1 MIGENLSTLRN
12 NALSTTNPTWTGLS
26 LNPGLHSDRQVPNN
40 LSHDTAQ
47 RGHVVITNRAKFI
60 HTAVFSVVALCIFRG
75 RYKYILPLHSEYS
88 HNQQHNNCQYDE
100 NLKPNTEK

>member
-1 MIGENLSTLRN
+1 MTGENLSTHRN
-12 NALSTTNPTWTGLS
+12 NVLSTTNPTWMGLG
-26 LNPGLHSDRQVPNN
+26 LNPGLHSDRSVTNH

-47 RGHVVITNRAKFI
+47 RGHVVITNTAKFI
-60 HTAVFSVVALCIFRG
+60 HTAVFSVVAPCIFGG
-75 RYKYILPLHSEYS
+75 RHKYLLPLHSEYS